1 MLKRVVARGL
11 TRTHLPATVVRGDM
25 HTRRATL
32 GALAAAGVTALAG
45 CSQFDDVTNQEADP
59 AAVEE
64 SAAGSAGFEQDR
76 LRDQSYEQTV
86 EVADESQEFQLT
98 NWTNRYTRTAAGVD
112 FDAAS
117 FLLFTTPT
125 VSVAGQSA
133 NPFGRFDTEQ
143 LLQRMVDRLD
153 ITPVESVQRVG
164 ERTVT
169 VLDGQVTVEEFDAES
184 ESGVQLRLHLGDRT
198 HDGDLL
204 VLLGLHPELLEMTG
218 DIDTLAE
225 GTVHP
230 AERP

>member
-1 MLKRVVARGL
+1 
-11 TRTHLPATVVRGDM
+11 M
-25 HTRRATL
+25 HTRRTTL

-45 CSQFDDVTNQEADP
+45 CSLFEEVTDQEADP

-64 SAAGSAGFEQDR
+64 SAAESAGFEQDR
-76 LRDQSYEQTV
+76 LRDQSYEQSV
-86 EVADESQEFQLT
+86 EVADESQELQLT
-98 NWTNRYTRTAAGVD
+98 NWTNQYTRTAASVD
-112 FDAAS
+112 FDAAT

-133 NPFGRFDTEQ
+133 NPFGQLDTEQ
-143 LLQRMVDRLD
+143 LLQGMVDRLD
-153 ITPVESVQRVG
+153 VAPVESVQRVG

-169 VLDGQVTVEEFDAES
+169 VLDDQVTVEEFDAES

>member
-1 MLKRVVARGL
+1 
-11 TRTHLPATVVRGDM
+11 M

-45 CSQFDDVTNQEADP
+45 CSLLDDATSQEAEP
-59 AAVEE
+59 AAVAE
-64 SAAGSAGFEQDR
+64 SAAGSAGFEHDR

-86 EVADESQEFQLT
+86 EVADESQELQLT
-98 NWTNRYTRTAAGVD
+98 NWTNRYTRAAAGVE
-112 FDAAS
+112 FDAAT

-125 VSVAGQSA
+125 VTVAGQTA
-133 NPFGRFDTEQ
+133 NPFGQFDTEQ
-143 LLQRMVDRLD
+143 LLQEMVDRLD
-153 ITPVESVQRVG
+153 TGPVQSIQRVG

-169 VLDGQVTVEEFDAES
+169 VLDDQVTIEEFDAES
-184 ESGVQLRLHLGDRT
+184 DGGVQLRLHLGDST
-198 HDGDLL
+198 HEDDLL
-204 VLLGLHPELLEMTG
+204 VLFGLHPELLDMTA